1 MTPVDQT
8 LASVY
13 RDVRK
18 RQKSSIA
25 PSAISHGATVTRIE
39 NFYQESNLH
48 HFKVHS
54 DEHAKPWGG
63 TDKAPSPLGY
73 LLSAIG
79 FSINNQILIQSEV
92 NGVKIESLETV
103 VTGWFD
109 PKGSLDIRGHN
120 PKLSKIALE
129 FKVGSSSSIRDLNR
143 VIRKAASCDVIYQTL
158 AGATKIQRKLTLVA
172 AKAQGGGS
180 IKRGNESH

>member
-1 MTPVDQT
+1 VGNN

-13 RDVRK
+13 RETRE
-18 RQKSSIA
+18 RQKSIRSG
-25 PSAISHGATVTRIE
+25 SDISHSATVNRIE

-48 HFKVHS
+48 HFKVYS

-63 TDKAPSPLGY
+63 TDKGPSPLGY

-92 NGVKIESLETV
+92 NGVKMDSLETV

-120 PKLSKIALE
+120 PRLSRITLQ
-129 FKVGSSSSIRDLNR
+129 FKVGSSSPVSEVNR
-143 VIRKAASCDVIYQTL
+143 IVRKAASCDVIYQTL
-158 AGATKIQRKLTLVA
+158 AGAAKIEMKLTLVGP
-172 AKAQGGGS
+172 KPSRDDSVQGGNKPS
-180 IKRGNESH
+180 

>member
-1 MTPVDQT
+1 MATVGKT

-13 RDVRK
+13 MEVRK
-18 RQKSSIA
+18 QQNSSSS
-25 PSAISHGATVTRIE
+25 PSVISHGATVTRIE
-39 NFYQESNLH
+39 GFYQESNLH
-48 HFKVHS
+48 HFKVYS

-92 NGVKIESLETV
+92 NGVKLESLETV

-129 FKVGSSSSIRDLNR
+129 FKAGTSSSIRDLNR

-158 AGATKIQRKLTLVA
+158 AGAAKMQTKLTLVV
-172 AKAQGGGS
+172 AKPSEGGAQ
-180 IKRGNESH
+180 RGNESH

>member
-1 MTPVDQT
+1 MERTI
-8 LASVY
+8 ASVY
-13 RDVRK
+13 SDARK
-18 RQKSSIA
+18 RQSSTDSVSI
-25 PSAISHGATVTRIE
+25 ISHGASVTRIE

-48 HFKVHS
+48 HFKVYS

-73 LLSAIG
+73 FLSAIG

-92 NGVKIESLETV
+92 SGVKVDSLETI

-120 PKLSKIALE
+120 PRLT
-129 FKVGSSSSIRDLNR
+129 KVTLQFNVRSRSLIRELNR
-143 VIRKAASCDVIYQTL
+143 VVRKAASCDVIYQTL
-158 AGATKIQRKLTLVA
+158 ARAAKMERKVTLVG
-172 AKAQGGGS
+172 AKPPGENPVQ
-180 IKRGNESH
+180 RGNKST